1 MAKAFQEE
9 HMSEGGRREQCSIA
23 GPSSLGLQEEECRL
37 ERTAGP
43 ISADM
48 ERLIKQKAIGD
59 PLTENILI
67 VL

>member
-9 HMSEGGRREQCSIA
+9 HMSEGGRREQC
-23 GPSSLGLQEEECRL
+23 LGLQEEECRL
-37 ERTAGP
+37 EGTAEP